1 MGFKVLKRVK
11 NGNIRLF
18 PQAFTPAT
26 GLQGRRPRGS
36 DSSKKLLTIF

>member
-18 PQAFTPAT
+18 YQAFTPAT
-26 GLQGRRPRGS
+26 GLQGADQEGVTLPRN
-36 DSSKKLLTIF
+36 F